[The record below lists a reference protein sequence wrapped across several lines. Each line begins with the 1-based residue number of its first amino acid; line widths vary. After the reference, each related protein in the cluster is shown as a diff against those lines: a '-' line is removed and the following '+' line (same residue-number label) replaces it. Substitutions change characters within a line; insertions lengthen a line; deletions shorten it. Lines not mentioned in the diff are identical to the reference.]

1 MMRGGSVTALQQIL
15 GHASLTMTM
24 KYAHLS
30 PGHLRDEMLRTE
42 RQPEPAF
49 SENRA
54 QDRAHEAVTTS

>member
-1 MMRGGSVTALQQIL
+1 VTALQQIL

-30 PGHLRDEMLRTE
+30 PGHLREEMLRTE
-42 RQPEPAF
+42 RQPEQEF

-54 QDRAHEAVTTS
+54 QDRAPEALTAS